1 MKKIGF
7 IGYGL
12 RSETMMKAFT
22 RRGPSSRA
30 GPLSRTRAWKRCSR
44 SWPVTAALQTP
55 AITRTRRRCWT
66 VRRWTPCSSAPGAAC
81 TPGTPPL

>member
-22 RRGPSSRA
+22 GAGLPPRR
-30 GPLSRTRAWKRCSR
+30 PLSRT
-44 SWPVTAALQTP
+44 
-55 AITRTRRRCWT
+55 
-66 VRRWTPCSSAPGAAC
+66 APGNAAAAAG
-81 TPGTPPL
+81 P